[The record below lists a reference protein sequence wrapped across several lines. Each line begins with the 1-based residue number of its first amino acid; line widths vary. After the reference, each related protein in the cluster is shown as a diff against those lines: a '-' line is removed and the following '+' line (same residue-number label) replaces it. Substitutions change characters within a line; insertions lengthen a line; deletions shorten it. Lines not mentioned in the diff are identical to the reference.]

1 MPLNRLPDYLNS
13 NISLTGVSA
22 DYLDGIDSVS
32 FASALRANRSITGGG
47 TITFDS
53 SANLLWSQRFIVIS
67 NGRGPLFST
76 TGYFDIDMPAAGT
89 VIPGVGGASNKTVSA
104 SGISLNVWEALYYI
118 LPIGGTNA
126 GIAGNFRVALY
137 TSDLDIP
144 YNWVLIAVR
153 NGDTPSKLYLNN
165 GIILSTSQVY
175 NGNSTSAY
183 PYVHSLAVSPSAG
196 TDTSFIEVGLGRSG
210 NGNSYIDLIGDTT
223 YTDFGLRII
232 RNNTGPNTNSQISH
246 RGTGAL
252 YITAAEAGQLIF
264 QTTNTDRLILESG
277 GDAVLTRSESDT
289 RFMIRNTASTAA
301 PRFPNLSIFNY
312 AGGITGHPTIELIN
326 ANGSLSSPSAVTSGQ
341 ILGGY
346 NFWGYNG
353 SANASGA
360 RIEAVAE
367 ANFVSGSVAS
377 TYLKIS
383 TTNGTTQAE
392 RVRIN
397 SSGNVGIGTASPKL
411 KLQASAATAS
421 ASMPTL
427 GTASGT
433 LYVTNNDVNYGLLV
447 GSATTGN
454 IWFQAQRTDGT
465 ATAYNLLLNPSGG
478 NVAIGTTT
486 VSGKLSVDGDAGGV
500 SAYLTDGTNSSLVVA
515 NLSGGVTLGTD
526 AGGQIHLATNGYASG
541 NRRLSIDAS
550 GLTNFYPGS
559 ALSGTTRQFTIHT
572 PSTAQ
577 GNAAGITLYSTFTGT
592 GDSGARRTADIIA
605 GYSGGAWGREYLAF
619 GVGIGA
625 QNDTA
630 TLTTERLRITG
641 MSTINFLSAVIESV
655 TVSATA
661 ATGTINFNTI
671 TNDNVLFYTT
681 NASANWTFNVRGD
694 ASTTLNSIMNNGDS
708 LTVVFMNTNGTT
720 AYYPTAFQIDGTAV
734 TPKWFG
740 GTAPSAGNASSVD
753 VYTYNIIKTAS
764 ATYTVLAS
772 QSRFA

>member
-1 MPLNRLPDYLNS
+1 LPLNRLPDYLNS

-53 SANLLWSQRFIVIS
+53 SANLLWTTRFIVIA

-76 TGYFDIDMPAAGT
+76 TGYFDIDMPPAGT
-89 VIPGVGGASNKTVSA
+89 VIPGVGGTANKTVSA

-118 LPIGGTNA
+118 LPIGGTQV
-126 GIAGNFRVALY
+126 GFPGNFRVALY

-153 NGDTPSKLYLNN
+153 NGDSPSKLYLNN

-196 TDTSFIEVGLGRSG
+196 TDTSFIEIGLGRSG
-210 NGNSYIDLIGDTT
+210 NGSSYIDLIGDTT
-223 YTDFGLRII
+223 YSDFGLRII
-232 RNNTGPNTNSQISH
+232 RNNTGANTTSQISH

-289 RFMIRNTASTAA
+289 RLMIRNTASTAS
-301 PRFPNLSIFNY
+301 PRFPNISVFNY
-312 AGGITGHPTIELIN
+312 AGGLTGHPTVELIN
-326 ANGSLSSPSAVTSGQ
+326 ANGSLSTPSAVTSGQ

-360 RIEAVAE
+360 RIEGVAE

-383 TTNGTTQAE
+383 TTTGTTQAE
-392 RVRIN
+392 RMRI
-397 SSGNVGIGTASPKL
+397 SSGGNVGIGTS
-411 KLQASAATAS
+411 T
-421 ASMPTL
+421 M
-427 GTASGT
+427 
-433 LYVTNNDVNYGLLV
+433 
-447 GSATTGN
+447 TGR
-454 IWFQAQRTDGT
+454 F
-465 ATAYNLLLNPSGG
+465 
-478 NVAIGTTT
+478 NVAGPAAGI
-486 VSGKLSVDGDAGGV
+486 SGYFTDA
-500 SAYLTDGTNSSLVVA
+500 TNSSLIIK

-526 AGGQIHLATNGYASG
+526 AGGGIHLATNGADAA
-541 NRRLSIDAS
+541 NRRLSIDSS

-559 ALSGTTRQFTIHT
+559 ALSGTTRQFSIHA

-577 GNAAGITLYSTFTGT
+577 GNAAGITLFSTFTGT

-605 GYSGGAWGREYLAF
+605 GYSGGAWAREYLAF

-661 ATGTINFNTI
+661 ATGTISFNTI

-694 ASTTLNSIMNNGDS
+694 ASTTLNSIMNNGES